1 MEKIRRYPTPIDI
14 VAIIGMLVIVSS
26 VVGLVAYL
34 GASLFADSQGSN
46 GMASVGVA
54 YPISFLLTIIFT
66 LIYRKKRLKND
77 KSKDLF
83 KLSKSFKAPKATYIL
98 WGYILL
104 LASSVVTDP
113 IVSLFPESIAQM
125 NQIFDMPFLPLVL
138 CTVVFAPIFEEIL
151 FRGIIMSDM
160 RVRYGTF
167 MAIIFSSLLFG
178 IIHMNLAQGIAAFFA
193 ALILGYIFYLSSS
206 IWSVIFIHMLNNLT
220 SLVYNKYFTH
230 NGEYLSMKDLIGIDW
245 LYNTIFILSSLLL
258 IVALVKVFLIKRE
271 EDKRAALEAD
281 QQSPQVN
288 QQEINE

>member
-125 NQIFDMPFLPLVL
+125 NQIFYMPFLPLVL